1 MSYSEKLATRI
12 REALADIKKVE
23 EKKMFRGVCFMVKD
37 KMCVCVSGEE
47 MMCRIGP
54 EKYEEAIE
62 KTGTRP
68 MIMRGKTMKGFL
80 FVSQDAIRSKKEFDY
95 WIDLCLGFNDKARS
109 SKTKAKKKTK

>member
-1 MSYSEKLATRI
+1 MPYSEKLANRI
-12 REALADIKKVE
+12 REALADLKKVE
-23 EKKMFRGVCFMVKD
+23 EKKMFRGLCFMLND

-47 MMCRIGP
+47 MMCRIDP

-80 FVSQDAIRSKKEFDY
+80 FVCVDAIKSKKEFDY
-95 WIDLCLGFNDKARS
+95 WINLCLEFNDKAKS
-109 SKTKAKKKTK
+109 SKTKKKKK

>member
-1 MSYSEKLATRI
+1 MPYSEKLANRI
-12 REALADIKKVE
+12 REALSETTKAA
-23 EKKMFRGVCFMVKD
+23 EKKMFRGVCFMVNG

-47 MMCRIGP
+47 MMCRIDP

-80 FVSQDAIRSKKEFDY
+80 LVSQDAIKSKKEFEY
-95 WIDLCLGFNDKARS
+95 WIKRCLEFNVKAKS
-109 SKTKAKKKTK
+109 SKGKKKK